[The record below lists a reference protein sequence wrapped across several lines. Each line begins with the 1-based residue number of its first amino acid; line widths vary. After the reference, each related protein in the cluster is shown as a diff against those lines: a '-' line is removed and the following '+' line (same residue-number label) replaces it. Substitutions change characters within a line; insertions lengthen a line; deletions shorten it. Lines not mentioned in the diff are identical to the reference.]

1 MTTITEEPSSK
12 VSLWYDPKVRSIV
25 SQVLLIAF
33 IAWVLY
39 ALVTNTI
46 ANLEQRKIASGFE
59 FLGTNAGFTLIQSWI
74 PYDETAT
81 YGRAFMAGLVNT
93 IYVASIGIVLATI
106 LGFIVGVA
114 RLSKN
119 WVISNVAMVYVEVLR
134 NIPLLLQIII
144 WYKILLLLAPGKR
157 DFQSILGFGK
167 MNVTGLWTP
176 KFIAAEGFW
185 LTGVAFVA
193 AIILAWLVAR
203 WAKKRQADTGQ
214 QFPSFL
220 AGLGLI
226 IGLPLIVFLATGS
239 PGVIE
244 YPEFIKEGP
253 MLRRGFKAGVGFV
266 FIPEFMALL
275 FALVLYTG
283 TFIAEI
289 VRAGILAVSHGQTEA
304 AGALG
309 LRRGKIL
316 RLVVIPQALRVII
329 PPLTSQYLNLTK
341 NSSLAMA
348 IGYPDLMGAGGIVL
362 NQSGQAVEVIIMI
375 MIVYLTFSLLTS
387 LFMNWYNAR
396 MSLVE
401 R

>member
-1 MTTITEEPSSK
+1 MTTISDEPSSK
-12 VSLWYDPKVRSIV
+12 VSLWYDPRVRSII
-25 SQVLLIAF
+25 SQAVLVLLLAWAF
-33 IAWVLY
+33 Y

-46 ANLEQRKIASGFE
+46 HNLERLKIASGFE
-59 FLGTNAGFTLIQSWI
+59 FLNTNAGFTLIQSWI
-74 PYDETAT
+74 HYDQTAT
-81 YGRAFMAGLVNT
+81 YGRAFVAGLINT
-93 IYVASIGIVLATI
+93 FYVAFIGIILATM
-106 LGFIVGVA
+106 LGFLVGVA

-119 WVISNVAMVYVEVLR
+119 WIISNVATVYVEVMR

-144 WYKILLLLAPGKR
+144 WYKILLLISPDKR
-157 DFQSILGFGK
+157 DFLSVFGLGQ

-176 KFIAAEGFW
+176 KFIASEGFW
-185 LTGVAFVA
+185 VTGVAIGIALV
-193 AIILAWLVAR
+193 LAWMVAR
-203 WAKKRQADTGQ
+203 WAKKRQLATGQ
-214 QFPSFL
+214 QFPSFW
-220 AGLGLI
+220 AGLI
-226 IGLPLIVFLATGS
+226 IVILLPVVVFLLSGS
-239 PGVIE
+239 PGVVE
-244 YPEFIKEGP
+244 HPEFVSDGP
-253 MLRRGFKAGVGFV
+253 MLRRGFKTGAGFV
-266 FIPEFMALL
+266 FIPEFLALL
-275 FALVLYTG
+275 FALVLYTAS
-283 TFIAEI
+283 FIAEI

-316 RLVVIPQALRVII
+316 RLVVIPQAMRVII

-348 IGYPDLMGAGGIVL
+348 IGYPDVMGAGGIVL

-375 MIVYLTFSLLTS
+375 MIVYLSFSLLTS

>member
-1 MTTITEEPSSK
+1 MTTISEEPSGK

-25 SQVLLIAF
+25 SQALLIGLIGWGF
-33 IAWVLY
+33 Y

-46 ANLEQRKIASGFE
+46 SNLARLNIASGFD
-59 FLGTNAGFTLIQSWI
+59 FLNTNAGFTLIQSLI
-74 PYDETAT
+74 PFDQSAT
-81 YGRAFMAGLVNT
+81 YGRAFVAGLVNT
-93 IYVASIGIVLATI
+93 FYVAIIGIILATI
-106 LGFIVGVA
+106 LGFVVGVA

-119 WVISNVAMVYVEVLR
+119 WVVSKVATVYVEILR

-144 WYKILLLLAPGKR
+144 WYKILLLLSPDKR
-157 DFQSILGFGK
+157 DFQSILGIGK
-167 MNVTGLWTP
+167 MNVTGFWTS
-176 KFIAAEGFW
+176 KFVAADGFW
-185 LTGVAFVA
+185 ITGVAIVVA
-193 AIILAWLVAR
+193 LVIAWMVSN
-203 WAKKRQADTGQ
+203 WAKKRQAATGQ
-214 QFPSFL
+214 QFPTFL
-220 AGLGLI
+220 AGMGI
-226 IGLPLIVFLATGS
+226 VIGLPLLVFFATGS

-244 YPEFIKEGP
+244 SPEFIKDGP
-253 MLRRGFKAGVGFV
+253 MLGRGFKTGVGFV
-266 FIPEFMALL
+266 FIPEFLALL
-275 FALVLYTG
+275 FALVLYTA

-348 IGYPDLMGAGGIVL
+348 IGYPDVMGAGGIVL

-375 MIVYLTFSLLTS
+375 MVVYLTFSLVTS
-387 LFMNWYNAR
+387 LFMNWYNAK

>member
-1 MTTITEEPSSK
+1 MTTISDEPSAK
-12 VSLWYDPKVRSIV
+12 VSLWYDPKVRSII
-25 SQVLLIAF
+25 SQAILVALIAWGF
-33 IAWVLY
+33 Y

-46 ANLEQRKIASGFE
+46 SNLERLKIASGFE
-59 FLGTNAGFTLIQSWI
+59 FLNTNAGFTLIQSWI
-74 PYDETAT
+74 QYDETAT
-81 YGRAFMAGLVNT
+81 YGRAFVAGLINT
-93 IYVASIGIVLATI
+93 FYVAIIGIFLATI

-119 WVISNVAMVYVEVLR
+119 WVISNVATVFVEVLR

-157 DFQSILGFGK
+157 EFASVLGIGQ

-176 KFIAAEGFW
+176 KFIAQEGFW
-185 LTGVAFVA
+185 VTGIAIVVALV
-193 AIILAWLVAR
+193 LAWMVTR
-203 WAKKRQADTGQ
+203 WARKRQDETGE
-214 QFPSFL
+214 QFPSFW
-220 AGLGLI
+220 AGLGI
-226 IGLPLIVFLATGS
+226 VIGLPLLVFFATGS

-244 YPEFIKEGP
+244 TPEFVTEGS

-266 FIPEFMALL
+266 FIPEFLALL
-275 FALVLYTG
+275 FALVLYTAA
-283 TFIAEI
+283 FIAEI
-289 VRAGILAVSHGQTEA
+289 VRAGILAVDHGQTEA

-309 LRRGKIL
+309 LRRSKIL

-348 IGYPDLMGAGGIVL
+348 IGYPDVMGAGGIVL

-387 LFMNWYNAR
+387 VFMNWYNAK

>member
-1 MTTITEEPSSK
+1 MTTISDESSKK
-12 VSLWYDPKVRSIV
+12 VSLWYDPRVRSIV
-25 SQVLLIAF
+25 SQVILVALIA
-33 IAWVLY
+33 WGMY

-46 ANLEQRKIASGFE
+46 HNLETRKISSGFD
-59 FLGTNAGFTLIQSWI
+59 FLNTNAGFTLIQSLI
-74 PYDETAT
+74 DYDQSAT

-93 IYVASIGIVLATI
+93 VYVASIGVVLATI

-119 WVISNVAMVYVEVLR
+119 WVISRVATVYVEVLR
-134 NIPLLLQIII
+134 NIPLLLQIVV
-144 WYKILLLLAPGKR
+144 WYKVLLLLAPDKFSR
-157 DFQSILGFGK
+157 VWVLGIGEFNIKGF
-167 MNVTGLWTP
+167 WTP
-176 KFIAAEGFW
+176 KLITQEGFW
-185 LTGVAFVA
+185 MTGVAIIVG
-193 AIILAWLVAR
+193 ILAAFFISR
-203 WAKKRQADTGQ
+203 WAKKRQEATGE

-220 AGLGLI
+220 VGLGI
-226 IGLPLIVFLATGS
+226 IIILPLLVFFITGK
-239 PGVIE
+239 PGVIQ
-244 YPEFIKEGP
+244 YPEFITEGP
-253 MLRRGFKAGVGFV
+253 RLRQGFVAGTGFV
-266 FIPEFMALL
+266 FIPEFLALL
-275 FALVLYTG
+275 FALVLYTA

-289 VRAGILAVSHGQTEA
+289 VRAGILAVNHGQTEA

-316 RLVVIPQALRVII
+316 RLVVIPQAMRVII

-375 MIVYLTFSLLTS
+375 MAVYLTFSLLTS
-387 LFMNWYNAR
+387 LFMNWYNSK